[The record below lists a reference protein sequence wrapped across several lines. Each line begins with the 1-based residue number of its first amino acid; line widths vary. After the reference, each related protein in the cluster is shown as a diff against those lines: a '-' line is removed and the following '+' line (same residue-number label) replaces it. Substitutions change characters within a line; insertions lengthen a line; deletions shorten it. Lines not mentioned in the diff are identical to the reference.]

1 MRLLACFFA
10 HGCRKI
16 AKKHPN
22 SRIFLKYGIKNPL
35 SGINRLMGQAIIK
48 TRNYLT

>member
-1 MRLLACFFA
+1 MRLLGCFFA

-22 SRIFLKYGIKNPL
+22 SRIFRKSCLHLKSFDSPVF
-35 SGINRLMGQAIIK
+35 INYRL
-48 TRNYLT
+48 R